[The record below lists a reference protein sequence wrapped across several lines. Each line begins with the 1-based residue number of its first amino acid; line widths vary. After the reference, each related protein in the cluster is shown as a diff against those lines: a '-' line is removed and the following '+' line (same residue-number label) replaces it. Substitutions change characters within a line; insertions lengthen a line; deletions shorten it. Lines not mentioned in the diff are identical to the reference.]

1 MPDVVVG
8 LGANLG
14 SPRRALAEAV
24 RQLEDRYGAVQ
35 VASLYRSAPVGGPPQ
50 PPYLNSAV
58 RLAPAGDGPLAILD
72 ACLAI
77 EAAGG
82 RTRSGLAHEP
92 RTLDLD
98 LWWYG
103 GQTLDTP
110 RLVLPHPRAHQ
121 RRFVLL
127 PWRELMPHAVLH
139 GRPLDAW
146 LDEVRGQPICR
157 LEGPEWPQTP

>member
-1 MPDVVVG
+1 MVVG

-14 SPRRALAEAV
+14 DPRQALAGAV
-24 RQLEDRYGAVQ
+24 RELQARYGEIQ

-58 RLAPAGDGPLAILD
+58 RLAAARGEPLAVLD

-77 EAAGG
+77 EAAFG
-82 RTRSGLAHEP
+82 RTRSGVAHEP

-98 LWWYG
+98 LWWFG
-103 GQTLDTP
+103 GEEMETP
-110 RLVLPHPRAHQ
+110 RLTLPHPRAHQ

-127 PWRELMPHAVLH
+127 PWRELMPHVRLR
-139 GRPLDAW
+139 GRSLDTW

-157 LEGPEWPQTP
+157 LEGPQWPWTH